1 MCGIGPVGE
10 ALHIRP
16 RPAGGGSAESCGNV
30 PAFNTVEILP
40 CAEGSALHMG
50 DRPLKTDVLGRVAE
64 SCGKH
69 GIRLRGRPF
78 RMCSTP
84 AIGPRRPC
92 TVREGPRREADPA
105 RTPRGGMSA
114 VRVVARWTEARTPR
128 AGGMARTLEAGG
140 ADLRARPRGRGGGR
154 SRHAGPCS
162 RKSSRPGGRGGR
174 DVRDVVDDG
183 DDAGERGER
192 SGHADRGADAR
203 ESVMLVTE
211 SFRRLPRGTRRKPPS
226 ALVAE
231 GATTTTCCGRG

>member
-1 MCGIGPVGE
+1 MSGWCRAGRMCGIGPVGE

-84 AIGPRRPC
+84 ATGPRRPC
-92 TVREGPRREADPA
+92 AVREGPRREADPA
-105 RTPRGGMSA
+105 RTPRAGGMPA
-114 VRVVARWTEARTPR
+114 VRVVARWTEVRTPR
-128 AGGMARTLEAGG
+128 AGGAWPAPLKLGSGPPRSPPRAGRRSVATCRTLFPKVVVS
-140 ADLRARPRGRGGGR
+140 RRRPRPVAMCGT
-154 SRHAGPCS
+154 
-162 RKSSRPGGRGGR
+162 SSTTAPMPVSGASGR
-174 DVRDVVDDG
+174 DTPT
-183 DDAGERGER
+183 
-192 SGHADRGADAR
+192 GAPTP
-203 ESVMLVTE
+203 EKV
-211 SFRRLPRGTRRKPPS
+211 
-226 ALVAE
+226 
-231 GATTTTCCGRG
+231 